1 MIIIIAAAP
10 GDTEQCKSGSAGQC
24 LPAQRPVSDDFES
37 TVSGSFQS
45 KFDYCLKKKN
55 HGMRFHNSKTC
66 GCMAFIQMFFFDASR
81 KQCFRRISYRPRTAP
96 KAWQEWMSFSTG
108 EQQRSNDCAAVSR
121 GREAHR
127 EPQSVPEQ
135 IALRKI
141 IFSLFPAFVPA
152 TRERISE
159 SKRSV
164 AGCRTAQRQGL
175 HPPPSTACRHRGT
188 FVDLGVTRVF
198 SQLGLWGLRGTPAP
212 SGGVC
217 PAGPFARQPQPAV
230 PALLSILE
238 HLALL
243 QGLFGFK
250 K

>member
-1 MIIIIAAAP
+1 MIIAAAP
-10 GDTEQCKSGSAGQC
+10 GDTELFESGSAGHC
-24 LPAQRPVSDDFES
+24 LAAQRPLSDDFES

-45 KFDYCLKKKN
+45 KFDYSLKKKN
-55 HGMRFHNSKTC
+55 HGMHFHNSKTC

-108 EQQRSNDCAAVSR
+108 EQQHSNDCAAVSH

-127 EPQSVPEQ
+127 ELQSVPEQ
-135 IALRKI
+135 IALREI

-152 TRERISE
+152 TGERVSE
-159 SKRSV
+159 SKPSV
-164 AGCRTAQRQGL
+164 AGCRTARRRGL

-188 FVDLGVTRVF
+188 FMDLGVIRVF
-198 SQLGLWGLRGTPAP
+198 CQLGLWGLGGTPAP
-212 SGGVC
+212 FLGCVPSWI
-217 PAGPFARQPQPAV
+217 PAV
-230 PALLSILE
+230 PALLSVLE

-243 QGLFGFK
+243 QGLF
-250 K
+250 